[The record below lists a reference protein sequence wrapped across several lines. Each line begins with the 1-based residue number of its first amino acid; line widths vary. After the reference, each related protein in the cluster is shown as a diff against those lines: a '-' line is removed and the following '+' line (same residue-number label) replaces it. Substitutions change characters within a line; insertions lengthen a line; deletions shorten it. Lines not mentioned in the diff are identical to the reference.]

1 MIESVIITFP
11 NNRSALLTRFLVA
24 PGLLLLL
31 SLPLPVH
38 LCPVR
43 DYPRQQ
49 SLQESNVR
57 CPTSQP
63 RLQVMSWMGYGV
75 VSARDHKKIRQVLMS
90 SVMGIVIVKM
100 CLVLLLL
107 VLLEIVPAA
116 AAAAFA
122 AANFRLSGVSN

>member
-1 MIESVIITFP
+1 MRSIRRIITFP
-11 NNRSALLTRFLVA
+11 NNRSDLLTRYLAVH
-24 PGLLLLL
+24 GLPLL

-38 LCPVR
+38 LCPIR

-49 SLQESNVR
+49 SLQASDGQ
-57 CPTSQP
+57 CPTNRQ
-63 RLQVMSWMGYGV
+63 RLVMSWMGYGV
-75 VSARDHKKIRQVLMS
+75 VSARDYNKIRQVLMS

-107 VLLEIVPAA
+107 VLLVIVPAA

-122 AANFRLSGVSN
+122 AANFRLSGVSG